1 MDKNCSFRYF
11 CQDET
16 RLGLKTIE
24 RRLITSY
31 GVKPIGKVEWKFIAF
46 YLYGG
51 IEPLTGESF
60 FIEFSHLDSQCFQVY
75 LNLLSE
81 DYSQSINIIQLDNG
95 AIHKAKKL
103 TIPSNIILL
112 FQPPYSPELNPR
124 ERVWQYIKERLS
136 WGI

>member
-1 MDKNCSFRYF
+1 MQLKNNYSFRYF

-31 GVKPIGKVEWKFIAF
+31 GVKPIGKVEWKFLAF
-46 YLYGG
+46 YLYGV
-51 IEPLTGESF
+51 IEPLTGASF

-81 DYSQSINIIQLDNG
+81 HYSNSINIIQLDNG

-112 FQPPYSPELNPR
+112 FQPPYSR
-124 ERVWQYIKERLS
+124 
-136 WGI
+136 